1 MAPEG
6 CFEPFS
12 RDFVKGLALWG
23 HQPGEKAPRPWC
35 PTATGGLAAFPPQGQ
50 GLGEQ
55 VLAEPSMKVPV
66 DMGYPQ
72 SLEKEGQKMDLC
84 GLP

>member
-1 MAPEG
+1 MNL
-6 CFEPFS
+6 S
-12 RDFVKGLALWG
+12 RVTLRRAWHCGDTSLE
-23 HQPGEKAPRPWC
+23 PGEEAPRPWC

-55 VLAEPSMKVPV
+55 VLAEPSVKVPV

-84 GLP
+84 RLP